1 VEQTTLEKETGK
13 LKMTWTDIK
22 KIMWFGGVLMAAYVP
37 QRINGEEEEKRRLT
51 TNYLFNCFQLPHHL
65 AYLLYFFTDVYG
77 ISYRHQIDHEQL
89 LNGNLSFSQVHGGI
103 YFH

>member
-51 TNYLFNCFQLPHHL
+51 TNYLFN
-65 AYLLYFFTDVYG
+65 
-77 ISYRHQIDHEQL
+77 
-89 LNGNLSFSQVHGGI
+89 
-103 YFH
+103 